1 MKIAGRWRPSTRK
14 GFFAGGGL
22 WPPECP
28 ARSRRALSLTLWSL
42 SPPLMNVLAI
52 IPAAGMGVRMG
63 GGTPKQ
69 FLSLEGVPILI
80 HTLRKFAASNVI
92 DGIFLALRP
101 EDMERARKDID
112 RERFS
117 KPVRLVAGGA
127 SRQETVGRALAE
139 APATT
144 EMVVVHDAVRPF
156 VELDLIQ
163 RVVEAARQHGAAVLG
178 IPSVDTVKQVEQQ
191 IIRGTIPRER
201 IVLAQTPQAFR
212 FNLIREAF
220 ARAEADGFYG
230 SDESSLVER
239 LDHTVTVLMGSDR
252 NIKITKPSDL
262 PLARLYIAQERE
274 RAERAET

>member
-1 MKIAGRWRPSTRK
+1 MK
-14 GFFAGGGL
+14 
-22 WPPECP
+22 
-28 ARSRRALSLTLWSL
+28 
-42 SPPLMNVLAI
+42 VLAI
-52 IPAAGMGVRMG
+52 IPAAGTGVRMG

-69 FLSLEGVPILI
+69 FLSLEGVPIFI

-101 EDMERARKDID
+101 EDMDRARKDID

-127 SRQETVGRALAE
+127 SRQETVGRALVE

-274 RAERAET
+274 RAERAETRS